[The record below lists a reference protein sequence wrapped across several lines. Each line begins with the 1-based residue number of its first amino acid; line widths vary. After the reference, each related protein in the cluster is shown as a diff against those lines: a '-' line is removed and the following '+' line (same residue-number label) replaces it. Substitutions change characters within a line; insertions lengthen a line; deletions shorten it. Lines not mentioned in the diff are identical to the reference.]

1 MLQSYRRTVWADR
14 VDLISSH
21 NTEADTGAHS
31 YRRGRYTPPRYSD
44 IVPVRGQGS
53 DPPGWVRT
61 SWLT

>member
-31 YRRGRYTPPRYSD
+31 YRRVTLRTYTYLA
-44 IVPVRGQGS
+44 IVLVRGQGS
-53 DPPGWVRT
+53 DPPGWERT

>member
-31 YRRGRYTPPRYSD
+31 YRL
-44 IVPVRGQGS
+44 GS
-53 DPPGWVRT
+53 HT
-61 SWLT
+61 